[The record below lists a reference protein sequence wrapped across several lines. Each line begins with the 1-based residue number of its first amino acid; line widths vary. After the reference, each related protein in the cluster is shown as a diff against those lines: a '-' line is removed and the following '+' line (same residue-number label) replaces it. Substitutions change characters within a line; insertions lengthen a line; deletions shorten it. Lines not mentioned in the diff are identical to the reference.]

1 MPHDC
6 FYVSLQVHSA
16 VCVFVCVLL
25 GRMSRSKTRKTPR
38 GLPEVHHETIAA
50 LNEME
55 ENLRRLGLRNE
66 KNSATDG
73 PFHED
78 GVQDYVAPIWKARE
92 EAAKLR
98 HEKEYRQFAAEE
110 QKRENEK
117 MLFYAKREEA
127 LQDVIKKAKE
137 LLEKETNAAHDAV
150 SRRTQKMT
158 DRSIRAEELQRQ
170 KVLRDRVHRAMR
182 GSEAEQ
188 SFHQQTL
195 PVVDEEMRIMKK
207 QAKATAVCEYCHV
220 IASGLVEL
228 AMRVAENVYTIG
240 AVDEAPVLRFPRD
253 LPALQWRA
261 WVEELIFSKAVSRP
275 MSELL
280 ATTPLCELCDPNY
293 KNLSTQKEEGVSSS
307 QGGSE
312 NNGREAFESARDA
325 TAYGDGNAFATTAAA
340 EHILKLLVE
349 MQHNYETNLVNHS
362 VHDAIRLIKKHE
374 KKRLR
379 MELDEIRRQN
389 EAQCPEEVVPGW
401 THRMPPAGCF
411 VHGDEL
417 SGLKK
422 FAEVACAEVLQEMV
436 QVVPPHKR
444 RISLAVMPDTAKA
457 TAEAESAKSEA
468 EPYRLLTPT
477 MLFRTQQSFPGQGG
491 GGGGMFGGGGGSNFL
506 ASSPRTLRGL
516 ATSVSNATRTKEG
529 RQTEEVTESSQYI
542 DALSDLLARELV
554 AVHQHNLQLVM
565 RSGATTTEPKVG
577 SRGTPCTLF
586 LVGFPETEAFLRT
599 LNQKLHNALE
609 FVEHEI
615 IRALRA
621 EEASEGSPPAP
632 SPSRGKNLQKG
643 PTASH
648 DDAAGSR
655 KKGGKQMPFTA
666 GKRGAGRAPIPWS
679 EENVPAHPRVFPPLC
694 ILGIFLQYDVPSRR
708 RRMQQMSLNPTP
720 PSAEPKGQKTT
731 ANEEEDGESYA
742 DWTIEKLHHELIQQ
756 DKKMRNVRKMWCTN
770 VSKASVAVE
779 SMMTRVPSAEKQK
792 KRSRSSVTTKPI
804 EALTVNTTTTPNT
817 PSVTVPKVLF
827 FWREEDITSLP
838 DSFTSAESI
847 TATVS
852 ILVNSVLQFITT
864 SGRLV
869 RGQLVPPLR
878 LSDYRFLPTAITQ
891 LVELQ
896 QRFHCRWKETIHQYL
911 SSPMSISVLHSPKI
925 KVALSTRTDSLT
937 TPPFLHP
944 STLASAEMVPFLSA
958 CPICI
963 KEKNVAVKNVVLL
976 ETEMHRVFCTFFSD
990 LLQFI
995 TQNAFPSSLWAFSRD
1010 PSNIIDPNNS
1020 SGVETLSRTLHFLS
1034 IDKNYDNSR
1043 EALYTLLVSGMDQLS
1058 AICALLLHCVMDL
1071 ALTSMGEAL
1080 ARLCFWAR
1088 RHVSVTATL
1097 CPETEKPPV
1106 LPSATTTPNTANS
1119 HVTAKEEVEG
1129 AMIKEDGENGEDGKS
1144 TATKCGMPY
1153 DAVKDS
1159 FLASVPRLGF
1169 DKVHSMVEL
1178 LDGRATSFAE
1188 FQQELW
1194 SYASCLQQKMLEC
1207 FWSFIN
1213 NASAEFNDENTESL
1227 TAMASQVTEVLVAS
1241 LFAFSPLE
1249 KGPLNFP
1256 DTLAHSNYTSEL
1268 CSSTITVSIG
1278 RTMASVRALRRCCAV
1293 ASLCAARWIDAMY
1306 ATALKISPHGCFP
1319 AECRPTDIAS
1329 IFCSPTI
1336 VTDEGCAP
1344 PPSLAFQLLASRT
1357 PALHL
1362 SPDEERDCWWETEM
1376 EVILQIFSIYQKP
1389 TLNEAEFTHCAMQ
1402 VQFNTLWRFLPPRAA
1417 AIAERLGIFLPFPPR
1432 VAQEEKWGE
1441 EQQQANMEFALFRL
1455 ANLQCYGGLKNSFL
1469 REEDASRIFTA
1480 AVQAQQQNFPTS
1492 LNSLDPTSSRH
1503 AAVSNEA
1510 ERKRW
1515 MKKPLLHVR
1524 EYFISVLLQR
1534 LRLDDASDAITC
1546 QSSVSG
1552 LQEPSTMQLRQM
1564 IKSLPRAVREQ
1575 GPDSMP
1581 MSGPISMEEW
1591 KRIRWW
1597 PFYEDASVAK
1607 AEAFVQRYL
1616 LRLLT
1621 VCFGFVNGELCS
1633 RPAPFLPD
1641 ILHIAAGTRGCQATL
1656 ERYFHALSA
1665 LDVVRKKKLRH
1676 SQESGLAS
1684 GSSELQ
1690 KGGDDAAVLDG
1701 PLTAFDFAL
1710 SVDEAMFFFQRAGE
1724 TSLRGPCARGL
1735 SYGSPKHLCELRD
1748 LLQVGDWSDAEE
1760 EAVGNYEDEDDNVL
1774 PLATELTLL
1783 LEEEGC
1789 PALTLT
1795 LLGSSH
1801 WGIYITPRLTAIP
1814 FNVGMSTVEKG
1825 NLDEMMGQMDFP
1837 LHCNHGSSKES
1848 LVSFL

>member
-1 MPHDC
+1 
-6 FYVSLQVHSA
+6 
-16 VCVFVCVLL
+16 
-25 GRMSRSKTRKTPR
+25 MSRSKTRKTPR

-55 ENLRRLGLRNE
+55 ENLRRLGLCNE

-73 PFHED
+73 HFHA
-78 GVQDYVAPIWKARE
+78 GGAQDYVAPIWKAKE
-92 EAAKLR
+92 EATKLR

-117 MLFYAKREEA
+117 MLLYAKREEA

-137 LLEKETNAAHDAV
+137 LLEKETDVAHDAM
-150 SRRTQKMT
+150 SRRAQKMT

-170 KVLRDRVHRAMR
+170 RVLRDRVHRAMK
-182 GSEAEQ
+182 GTEAEQ
-188 SFHQQTL
+188 TFCQQTL
-195 PVVDEEMRIMKK
+195 PVVDEEMRTLKK
-207 QAKATAVCEYCHV
+207 QAKAAAVREYCHF

-240 AVDEAPVLRFPRD
+240 AVDDVPVLRFPRD
-253 LPALQWRA
+253 LPTSRWRA
-261 WVEELIFSKAVSRP
+261 WVEELIFSKMVPKP

-280 ATTPLCELCDPNY
+280 ATTPLRELCDPNY
-293 KNLSTQKEEGVSSS
+293 NVLSGQKEEGFGSSL
-307 QGGSE
+307 GGSE
-312 NNGREAFESARDA
+312 NNGRGTLESARDIA
-325 TAYGDGNAFATTAAA
+325 SYGDRNAVATDAAV
-340 EHILKLLVE
+340 EHILKRLVE
-349 MQHNYETNLVNHS
+349 MQHNYENNLVNHS

-379 MELDEIRRQN
+379 IELDEIRRQH

-422 FAEVACAEVLQEMV
+422 FVEAACAEALQEVV
-436 QVVPPHKR
+436 QAPPLHKR
-444 RISLAVMPDTAKA
+444 RLSLAAMPDTAKVV
-457 TAEAESAKSEA
+457 TEAESAKSEA
-468 EPYRLLTPT
+468 EPYRVLTPN

-491 GGGGMFGGGGGSNFL
+491 VGGGMFGGGGGGSSNFL
-506 ASSPRTLRGL
+506 TSNSKTLRGL
-516 ATSVSNATRTKEG
+516 ATGVSTAARTKEG
-529 RQTEEVTESSQYI
+529 RQTEELTESSQYI
-542 DALSDLLARELV
+542 DALSDLLARELA

-577 SRGTPCTLF
+577 TRGTPCTLF
-586 LVGFPETEAFLRT
+586 LVGFPETETFLRT

-621 EEASEGSPPAP
+621 EEASERSPPVPQPA
-632 SPSRGKNLQKG
+632 RGKNLQKG
-643 PTASH
+643 PTTSH

-655 KKGGKQMPFTA
+655 KKGGKQMTSAA
-666 GKRGAGRAPIPWS
+666 GKRGAGRAPIQWNE
-679 EENVPAHPRVFPPLC
+679 EENLPPHPRVFPPLC

-708 RRMQQMSLNPTP
+708 RRMQQMYLHPTP

-731 ANEEEDGESYA
+731 ANNEEGGESYA
-742 DWTIEKLHHELIQQ
+742 DWTIGKLHHELIQQ
-756 DKKMRNVRKMWCTN
+756 DKKMRNVCKTWCTN

-779 SMMTRVPSAEKQK
+779 TMTTRVPSAEKQK
-792 KRSRSSVTTKPI
+792 KRSRPSVTNKAV
-804 EALTVNTTTTPNT
+804 EALTVNATAAPNT

-827 FWREEDITSLP
+827 FWRKEDITSLP
-838 DSFTSAESI
+838 DSCTSTESI

-852 ILVNSVLQFITT
+852 ILLSSIFQFITT

-878 LSDYRFLPTAITQ
+878 LSDYRFLPAALTQ

-896 QRFHCRWKETIHQYL
+896 QRFHCRWKENIHHYVF
-911 SSPMSISVLHSPKI
+911 SPMSTSALHSPK
-925 KVALSTRTDSLT
+925 KTTLSPRTDSV
-937 TPPFLHP
+937 TPPP
-944 STLASAEMVPFLSA
+944 SLYASPLTSGEVGNFVSA

-963 KEKNVAVKNVVLL
+963 KEKSVAVEYVVLL
-976 ETEMHRVFCTFFSD
+976 ETEMHRVFCTFFAD

-995 TQNAFPSSLWAFSRD
+995 TQNAFPSSLWIFSRD
-1010 PSNIIDPNNS
+1010 PSNMVDQNNS
-1020 SGVETLSRTLHFLS
+1020 NGVETLSRTLHFLS

-1043 EALYTLLVSGMDQLS
+1043 EALYTLLVSGMTQLS
-1058 AICALLLHCVMDL
+1058 AICALLLHCVMDV
-1071 ALTSMGEAL
+1071 ALKSMGEAL

-1088 RHVSVTATL
+1088 RHVSITTTQS
-1097 CPETEKPPV
+1097 PETEKPPV
-1106 LPSATTTPNTANS
+1106 PPSATTTPNIANI
-1119 HVTAKEEVEG
+1119 HVTVKEEVEG
-1129 AMIKEDGENGEDGKS
+1129 AVMKEGGENEEEGKS
-1144 TATKCGMPY
+1144 TATKCGIPY

-1169 DKVHSMVEL
+1169 DKVQSMVEL

-1194 SYASCLQQKMLEC
+1194 SYASCLHQKMLEC
-1207 FWSFIN
+1207 FRSFIN

-1227 TAMASQVTEVLVAS
+1227 TATASQVTEVLVAS
-1241 LFAFSPLE
+1241 LFAFSPVE
-1249 KGPLNFP
+1249 KSPLNFP

-1268 CSSTITVSIG
+1268 FSSTITVSIG
-1278 RTMASVRALRRCCAV
+1278 RAMASIRALRRCCAV

-1306 ATALKISPHGCFP
+1306 ATALKIPPHGCFP

-1344 PPSLAFQLLASRT
+1344 PPSLAYQLLASRSS
-1357 PALHL
+1357 ALHL
-1362 SPDEERDCWWETEM
+1362 SPDEECDCWWETEM

-1402 VQFNTLWRFLPPRAA
+1402 VQFNTMWRFLPPRAL
-1417 AIAERLGIFLPFPPR
+1417 AIAERLGIFLPLTPR
-1432 VAQEEKWGE
+1432 VVQEEKRGE
-1441 EQQQANMEFALFRL
+1441 EQQRAILEFALPRFTD
-1455 ANLQCYGGLKNSFL
+1455 LQCYRGLKKPFL
-1469 REEDASRIFTA
+1469 KEEDASRIFIA
-1480 AVQAQQQNFPTS
+1480 AVQAQQQKFPAS
-1492 LNSLDPTSSRH
+1492 LNALDSPFSSSSQH
-1503 AAVSNEA
+1503 AAVSNGA
-1510 ERKRW
+1510 VRKGW
-1515 MKKPLLHVR
+1515 MKKPLLHLR
-1524 EYFISVLLQR
+1524 EYCISVLLQR
-1534 LRLDDASDAITC
+1534 LCLHDPSGAITC
-1546 QSSVSG
+1546 QSHVSG

-1581 MSGPISMEEW
+1581 ESGPISMEEW

-1597 PFYEDASVAK
+1597 PFYEDASLAK

-1616 LRLLT
+1616 LRLLR

-1641 ILHIAAGTRGCQATL
+1641 IIHIAAGTRGCQATL

-1665 LDVVRKKKLRH
+1665 LDAVRKKKLRH
-1676 SQESGLAS
+1676 SQETGPMN
-1684 GSSELQ
+1684 GSSEAL

-1701 PLTAFDFAL
+1701 PLLAFDFAL
-1710 SVDEAMFFFQRAGE
+1710 SVDEAMFFFQRTGE

-1735 SYGSPKHLCELRD
+1735 SYGSPNHLCELRD
-1748 LLQVGDWSDAEE
+1748 PMPSGDWSDAEE
-1760 EAVGNYEDEDDNVL
+1760 EAVGNYEDEEDDDVL

-1814 FNVGMSTVEKG
+1814 FNVRIATAEKG
-1825 NLDEMMGQMDFP
+1825 RMDEMMGLIDCSP
-1837 LHCNHGSSKES
+1837 HCNHGCNKES
-1848 LVSFL
+1848 SVSFL